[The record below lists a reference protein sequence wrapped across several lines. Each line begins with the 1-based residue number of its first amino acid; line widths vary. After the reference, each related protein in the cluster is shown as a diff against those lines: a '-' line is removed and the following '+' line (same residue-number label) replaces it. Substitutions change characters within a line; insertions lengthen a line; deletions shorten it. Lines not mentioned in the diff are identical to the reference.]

1 MISTRGGSKGRMP
14 RAAQGNTRAAKPAA
28 ARRALTPFPGRRR
41 RIPAWCVKI
50 ALAAFV
56 LGLAIAAWA
65 ALDLKFAPSSNTDR
79 TRFDALIVLGSP
91 ADKDGNPTPI
101 QLARVNEA
109 VREYERGVAPRII
122 MSGGATHNL
131 TVEAEVMARSA
142 QAEGVP
148 EGSILIEGKSLDT
161 MQNLCYST
169 RLMRQHGWNSAEII
183 STPSHLPRAALI
195 AEELPFQW
203 RTHAAPLLAPTS
215 PGALKL
221 AKWMEELKTVRFLVW
236 ARLNQRCEP

>member
-1 MISTRGGSKGRMP
+1 MSSTKGGSKARKP

-28 ARRALTPFPGRRR
+28 ARRALCPLPSRRQ

-50 ALAAFV
+50 VLAAFL

-65 ALDLKFAPSSNTDR
+65 ALDLKFAPTSNTDR
-79 TRFDALIVLGSP
+79 TRFDALIVLGTP
-91 ADKDGNPTPI
+91 ADEDGNPTPT

-122 MSGGATHNL
+122 MSGGAAHNP
-131 TVEAEVMARSA
+131 TVEAEVMARTA

-148 EGSILIEGKSLDT
+148 EGSILLEGKSLDT

-169 RLMRQHGWNSAEII
+169 RLMRQHGWTSAEIV

-195 AEELPFQW
+195 AEELPIQW

-215 PGALKL
+215 PGGSKL
-221 AKWMEELKTVRFLVW
+221 DNWSEELKTVRFLVW
-236 ARLNQRCEP
+236 ARLNERCEP